1 MRAARTRICRRDQRS
16 MNTPANG
23 PISEYGRYRTAKA
36 AAAAPRLGD
45 VALLKKT
52 DAPTPAGAGARVGER
67 RLVEEDVR
75 ADPRSECPVPG
86 LGDQP
91 GREQTAETPFG
102 QDASQLGE
110 ERRARYAPA
119 QLPSA
124 RGQHRHPFS
133 LRRAGCWPA
142 RPLSS
147 AKVSR
152 CAVQRLRQRSTSPR
166 MNFSTRSWA
175 TSSPYC
181 SGGG

>member
-1 MRAARTRICRRDQRS
+1 DQRVRQVQD
-16 MNTPANG
+16 G
-23 PISEYGRYRTAKA
+23 EGGGR
-36 AAAAPRLGD
+36 
-45 VALLKKT
+45 
-52 DAPTPAGAGARVGER
+52 GARVGER

-119 QLPSA
+119 QLPSE

-181 SGGG
+181 GGGQLMKGGAAEGMAPPIPRSLAIFAARMASMIT